1 MEFPWAK
8 LFKLAV
14 DFLNDSLIPTTD
26 WTFGGGSALSYY
38 FYHRESKDLDIF
50 FTDAQYLTWLTPR
63 LNSFVAKMTEDYVES
78 SNFLKLQLNDGE
90 IDFIIAPY
98 FTPDPFKKIKLF
110 DNEIQIE
117 TPWEIVLKKL
127 FYRSQT
133 LKIRD
138 VIDVA
143 VVYKNHR
150 EMLVR
155 YAKGLGRKKDVIE
168 KRFQNLI
175 EIYPKE
181 IENLKILDESLKVEA
196 LDIFKK
202 FLREI

>member
-1 MEFPWAK
+1 MEFPWIK
-8 LFKLAV
+8 LMHVALE
-14 DFLNDSLIPTTD
+14 FLDEAMIPGMD

-38 FYHRESKDLDIF
+38 FKHRESKDVDIF

-63 LNSFVAKMTEDYVES
+63 LNSFIAKSTEDYVES
-78 SNFLKLQLNDGE
+78 ASFLKLQLTDGE

-98 FTPDPFKKIKLF
+98 FTAEPFKKIHLLGT
-110 DNEIQIE
+110 EIQIE

-127 FYRSQT
+127 FYRAQS
-133 LKIRD
+133 LKVRD
-138 VIDVA
+138 IVDVA

-150 EMLVR
+150 ETLIR
-155 YAKGLGRKKDVIE
+155 YAKGLGRKKEVIE

-181 IENLKILDESLKVEA
+181 IENLKILDESLKVDA
-196 LDIFKK
+196 LNIFKK
-202 FLREI
+202 FLQEI

>member
-26 WTFGGGSALSYY
+26 WTFGGGSALFYY
-38 FYHRESKDLDIF
+38 FYHRESKDVDIF
-50 FTDAQYLTWLTPR
+50 LTDAQYLTWLTPR
-63 LNSFVAKMTEDYVES
+63 LNSLIAKSTEDYVES
-78 SNFLKLQLNDGE
+78 ANFLKLQLTDGE

-98 FTPDPFKKIKLF
+98 FTADPYKKINLLGK
-110 DNEIQIE
+110 EIQIE

-127 FYRSQT
+127 FYRAQS
-133 LKIRD
+133 LKVRD
-138 VIDVA
+138 IVDVA

-150 EMLVR
+150 ETLVR
-155 YAKGLGRKKDVIE
+155 YAKGLGKKKEIIE

-181 IENLKILDESLKVEA
+181 IENLKILDESLKVDA
-196 LDIFKK
+196 LNILKK